1 MLLLKV
7 YINNSSEPTV
17 QKMMF
22 EMMKSYVE
30 LKCLN
35 VTVKSI

>member
-7 YINNSSEPTV
+7 YNNNTSEPTV
-17 QKMMF
+17 KKMMC
-22 EMMKSYVE
+22 EMTKSYVE